1 MSGPPDRAITH
12 ATAHVPASAR
22 RSSMLLADGADHS
35 GRGGRGRCGR
45 GGANVKGV
53 ALSLAISPCP
63 NDTFVFHALVHGR
76 VPGAPPV
83 EVTYADVDVTN
94 TAAEQGAFDLVKV
107 SFAALPWLLD
117 DYHLLPCG
125 GALGRGC
132 GPLVLTRGDRDGGPD
147 RTDLTGATVAVPG
160 DRTTAYL
167 LFRLWSAGRPPAR
180 IEVVPFHEIMPG
192 VAAGRY
198 DAGLVIHEARFTY
211 HRHGLSAL
219 VDLGEWWEADT
230 GLPIPLGAILARRGA
245 VDPEAAAGWVRESV
259 RQAWADPAAS
269 REYVLAHAQEM
280 ELDVVDR
287 HIGLYVNEFT
297 ADLGEAGFAAVAA
310 LLDRAATAGL
320 VPQTSSSFATAWTS

>member
-1 MSGPPDRAITH
+1 M
-12 ATAHVPASAR
+12 VR
-22 RSSMLLADGADHS
+22 R
-35 GRGGRGRCGR
+35 GRGYRG
-45 GGANVKGV
+45 GV

-147 RTDLTGATVAVPG
+147 RSDLTGATVAVPG

-211 HRHGLSAL
+211 HRHGLTAL